1 MRLFLI
7 VLFLAFYVNVLS
19 QNSVTRFELSKG
31 TETPTYF
38 EAIDWWKKLD
48 AASPIVKMIEMGP
61 TDADLPL
68 HLILVSTDRD
78 FNIKTLK
85 GKGKSIILI
94 NNGIHPG
101 EPDGIDASMLLVK
114 EIVENKYKLPSNVVL
129 GIIPVYNIGGC
140 LNRSNHY
147 RVDQNGPKEF
157 GFRGNSENL
166 DLNRDFIKCDSKEAL
181 TFAMIFHYLDPEVFV
196 DNHVSDGADYQHI
209 MTLLTSQHNKLD
221 GAIGEF
227 MNKQFEPALYSL
239 MKEKGFFLRC
249 GNICVTNIA
258 SFYMIFCYTLS
269 CFFFLRL

>member
-85 GKGKSIILI
+85 AKGKSIILI

-114 EIVENKYKLPSNVVL
+114 EIVENKYKLPSN
-129 GIIPVYNIGGC
+129 
-140 LNRSNHY
+140 
-147 RVDQNGPKEF
+147 
-157 GFRGNSENL
+157 
-166 DLNRDFIKCDSKEAL
+166 
-181 TFAMIFHYLDPEVFV
+181 
-196 DNHVSDGADYQHI
+196 
-209 MTLLTSQHNKLD
+209 
-221 GAIGEF
+221 
-227 MNKQFEPALYSL
+227 
-239 MKEKGFFLRC
+239 
-249 GNICVTNIA
+249 
-258 SFYMIFCYTLS
+258 
-269 CFFFLRL
+269 